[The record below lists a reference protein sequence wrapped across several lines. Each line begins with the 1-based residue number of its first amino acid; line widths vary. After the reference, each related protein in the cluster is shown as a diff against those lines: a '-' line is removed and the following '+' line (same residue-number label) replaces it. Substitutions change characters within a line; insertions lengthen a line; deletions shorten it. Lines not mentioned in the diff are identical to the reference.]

1 MRARSFILLFLVIVL
16 IAVIAVAYV
25 LRGQSGGDVLDDV
38 VVADPA
44 GSTDDGQTAQEP
56 NLPTP
61 SPTPSTRL
69 VPVVV
74 TKVQIP
80 AGTRLTEEYL
90 EVEMRPDTNIA
101 VQANYIYSDI
111 TEVVGRIA
119 GVEIARGQAVL
130 SAMLALSPADLAS
143 MGSDLALFATQ
154 GNVVLAMPIDRYSG
168 AAYAMRPGDLIDIL
182 MTVSLVARDE
192 EFQTAL
198 PNLDWRVNQQN
209 LENGSNFLFTPIA
222 QGRLELVAGIN
233 LVASIGPGG
242 QESWDVEGGELLQI
256 PRRATQ
262 LTIQQ
267 ARVVW
272 VGTWRDPRIIEQQQA
287 QLAAAA
293 AAGTPVPTAQSAFER
308 QETMP
313 DLILLSMPAQD
324 ALVLKWAMDRGLN
337 IDLAL
342 RSQGDTSAFFT
353 TSVSFPQLVEQGG
366 LTIPEPGLYDVEE
379 RADEVERPAVPPG
392 IPEN

>member
-16 IAVIAVAYV
+16 IAVVAVAYV
-25 LRGQSGGDVLDDV
+25 LRGQSGGDVLDEV
-38 VVADPA
+38 TVADPA
-44 GSTDDGQTAQEP
+44 GSTSDGQTAQEP
-56 NLPTP
+56 SLPTP
-61 SPTPSTRL
+61 TPTPSTRL
-69 VPVVV
+69 VAVVV

-90 EVEMRPDTNIA
+90 QVEMRPDTNIA
-101 VQANYIYSDI
+101 VQANYIFSDVN
-111 TEVVGRIA
+111 EVVGRIA
-119 GVEIARGQAVL
+119 GVEIARGQAIL

-143 MGSDLALFATQ
+143 MGSDLALFAAQ

-168 AAYAMRPGDLIDIL
+168 AAYAMRPGDLVDIL
-182 MTVSLVARDE
+182 MSVSLIAIDP

-209 LENGSNFLFTPIA
+209 LENGGNFLFTPIA
-222 QGRLELVAGIN
+222 QGRLELVTGIN

-242 QESWDVEGGELLQI
+242 QESWDYEGGELLQI

-272 VGTWRDPRIIEQQQA
+272 VGTWRDPRIIEQQQD

-313 DLILLSMPAQD
+313 DLILLSLPAQD

-342 RSQGDTSAFFT
+342 RSQGDTSVFFT

-366 LTIPEPGLYDVEE
+366 LTIPEPGEYDAEE